1 LNGGKCRHLGFDD
14 MKTDERYAIYEM
26 AKKSGYPDTL
36 RQYMDVYGPE
46 KGIMLYLDKVALDA
60 FFEEI

>member
-1 LNGGKCRHLGFDD
+1 